1 MNRQEQLDKLL
12 AEGDGILQTSAVIAA
27 GVPKPMFYQYIR
39 QNDLEQA
46 AHGIY
51 VSRDAWVDGMY
62 LLHLRCV
69 QAVFSHESALF
80 FHDLTDREP
89 SPYSVSVQR
98 GYSPTRLKADGITVY
113 TVKPEYSDAVRS
125 AVPRRKSI
133 KAIFEGSIM
142 IQTARQLKDL
152 IRNLSLKN
160 AADAQI
166 LMRNYMMERF
176 LERISLSAYRDIFI
190 LKGGMLVAAMV
201 GLDARSTIWHTA
213 ASSHECNLYFMQ
225 PALYNKTNKDS
236 K

>member
-27 GVPKPMFYQYIR
+27 GVPKPVFYQYIR
-39 QNDLEQA
+39 QNDLGQA

-113 TVKPEYSDAVRS
+113 TVKKELYPIGITS
-125 AVPRRKSI
+125 AKTPFGHTVPTYDMERTI
-133 KAIFEGSIM
+133 C
-142 IQTARQLKDL
+142 DL
-152 IRNLSLKN
+152 IRCRNDTEAQTFQDALKRYAKRTDKNLST
-160 AADAQI
+160 
-166 LMRNYMMERF
+166 LMRYAAQFRVEKVLRQY
-176 LERISLSAYRDIFI
+176 LEVL
-190 LKGGMLVAAMV
+190 L
-201 GLDARSTIWHTA
+201 
-213 ASSHECNLYFMQ
+213 
-225 PALYNKTNKDS
+225 
-236 K
+236 

>member
-12 AEGDGILQTSAVIAA
+12 AEDDGILQTSAVIAA
-27 GVPKPMFYQYIR
+27 GVPKPVFYQYIR

-89 SPYSVSVQR
+89 SLYSVSVQR

-113 TVKPEYSDAVRS
+113 TVKKELYPIGITS
-125 AVPRRKSI
+125 AKTPFGHTVPTYDMERTI
-133 KAIFEGSIM
+133 C
-142 IQTARQLKDL
+142 DL
-152 IRNLSLKN
+152 IRCRNDTEAQTFQDDLKRYTKRTDKNLST
-160 AADAQI
+160 
-166 LMRNYMMERF
+166 LMRYAAQFRVEKVLRQY
-176 LERISLSAYRDIFI
+176 LEVL
-190 LKGGMLVAAMV
+190 L
-201 GLDARSTIWHTA
+201 
-213 ASSHECNLYFMQ
+213 
-225 PALYNKTNKDS
+225 
-236 K
+236 

>member
-27 GVPKPMFYQYIR
+27 GVPKPVFYQYIR
-39 QNDLEQA
+39 QNDLEPA

-80 FHDLTDREP
+80 FHELTDREP

-113 TVKPEYSDAVRS
+113 TVKKELYPIGITS
-125 AVPRRKSI
+125 AKTPFGHTVPTYDMERTI
-133 KAIFEGSIM
+133 C
-142 IQTARQLKDL
+142 DL
-152 IRNLSLKN
+152 IRCRNDMEVQTFQDALKRYAKRTDKDLST
-160 AADAQI
+160 
-166 LMRNYMMERF
+166 LMRYAAQFRVEKVLRQY
-176 LERISLSAYRDIFI
+176 LEVL
-190 LKGGMLVAAMV
+190 L
-201 GLDARSTIWHTA
+201 
-213 ASSHECNLYFMQ
+213 
-225 PALYNKTNKDS
+225 
-236 K
+236 

>member
-12 AEGDGILQTSAVIAA
+12 AEGEGILQTSAVIAA

-69 QAVFSHESALF
+69 QAVFSH
-80 FHDLTDREP
+80 DLTDREP

-113 TVKPEYSDAVRS
+113 TVKKELYPIGITS
-125 AVPRRKSI
+125 AKTPFGHTVP
-133 KAIFEGSIM
+133 
-142 IQTARQLKDL
+142 TYD
-152 IRNLSLKN
+152 
-160 AADAQI
+160 
-166 LMRNYMMERF
+166 MERTSV
-176 LERISLSAYRDIFI
+176 I
-190 LKGGMLVAAMV
+190 
-201 GLDARSTIWHTA
+201 
-213 ASSHECNLYFMQ
+213 
-225 PALYNKTNKDS
+225 
-236 K
+236 

>member
-27 GVPKPMFYQYIR
+27 GVPKPVFYQYIR

-113 TVKPEYSDAVRS
+113 TVKKELYPIGITS
-125 AVPRRKSI
+125 AKTPFGHTVPTYDMERTI
-133 KAIFEGSIM
+133 C
-142 IQTARQLKDL
+142 DL
-152 IRNLSLKN
+152 IRCRNNMEVQTFQDALKRYAKRTDKNLST
-160 AADAQI
+160 
-166 LMRNYMMERF
+166 LMRYAAQFRVKKVLRQY
-176 LERISLSAYRDIFI
+176 LEVL
-190 LKGGMLVAAMV
+190 L
-201 GLDARSTIWHTA
+201 
-213 ASSHECNLYFMQ
+213 
-225 PALYNKTNKDS
+225 
-236 K
+236 

>member
-27 GVPKPMFYQYIR
+27 GVPKPVFYQYIR

-51 VSRDAWVDGMY
+51 VSKDAWVDGMY
-62 LLHLRCV
+62 LLHLRCA

-113 TVKPEYSDAVRS
+113 TVKKELYPIGITS
-125 AVPRRKSI
+125 AKTPFGHTVPTYDMER
-133 KAIFEGSIM
+133 
-142 IQTARQLKDL
+142 TVCDL
-152 IRNLSLKN
+152 IRCRNDTEAQIFQDALKRYTKRTDKNLST
-160 AADAQI
+160 
-166 LMRNYMMERF
+166 LMRYAAQFRVEKVIRQY
-176 LERISLSAYRDIFI
+176 LEVL
-190 LKGGMLVAAMV
+190 L
-201 GLDARSTIWHTA
+201 
-213 ASSHECNLYFMQ
+213 
-225 PALYNKTNKDS
+225 
-236 K
+236 

>member
-27 GVPKPMFYQYIR
+27 GVPKPVFYQYIR

-113 TVKPEYSDAVRS
+113 TVKKELYPIGITS
-125 AVPRRKSI
+125 AKTPFGHTVPTYDMERTI
-133 KAIFEGSIM
+133 C
-142 IQTARQLKDL
+142 DL
-152 IRNLSLKN
+152 IRCRNDTEAQTFQDDLKRYTKRTDKNLST
-160 AADAQI
+160 
-166 LMRNYMMERF
+166 LMRYAAQFRVEKVLRQY
-176 LERISLSAYRDIFI
+176 LEVL
-190 LKGGMLVAAMV
+190 L
-201 GLDARSTIWHTA
+201 
-213 ASSHECNLYFMQ
+213 
-225 PALYNKTNKDS
+225 
-236 K
+236 

>member
-27 GVPKPMFYQYIR
+27 GVPKPVFYQYIR

-62 LLHLRCV
+62 LLHLRCA

-113 TVKPEYSDAVRS
+113 TVKKELYPIGITS
-125 AVPRRKSI
+125 AKTPFGHTVPTYDMERTI
-133 KAIFEGSIM
+133 C
-142 IQTARQLKDL
+142 DL
-152 IRNLSLKN
+152 IRCRNDTEAQTFQDALKRYAKRTDKNLST
-160 AADAQI
+160 
-166 LMRNYMMERF
+166 LMRYAAQFHVEKVLRQY
-176 LERISLSAYRDIFI
+176 LEVL
-190 LKGGMLVAAMV
+190 L
-201 GLDARSTIWHTA
+201 
-213 ASSHECNLYFMQ
+213 
-225 PALYNKTNKDS
+225 
-236 K
+236 

>member
-27 GVPKPMFYQYIR
+27 GVPKPVFYQYIR
-39 QNDLEQA
+39 QNYLEQA

-80 FHDLTDREP
+80 FHELTDREP

-113 TVKPEYSDAVRS
+113 TVKKELYPIGITS
-125 AVPRRKSI
+125 AKTPFGHTVPTYDMERTI
-133 KAIFEGSIM
+133 C
-142 IQTARQLKDL
+142 DL
-152 IRNLSLKN
+152 IRCRNDMEVQTFHDALKRYAKRTDKKLST
-160 AADAQI
+160 
-166 LMRNYMMERF
+166 LMRYAAQFRVEKVLRQY
-176 LERISLSAYRDIFI
+176 LE
-190 LKGGMLVAAMV
+190 
-201 GLDARSTIWHTA
+201 GL
-213 ASSHECNLYFMQ
+213 L
-225 PALYNKTNKDS
+225 
-236 K
+236 

>member
-27 GVPKPMFYQYIR
+27 GVPKPVFYQYIR

-113 TVKPEYSDAVRS
+113 TVKKELYPIGITS
-125 AVPRRKSI
+125 AKTPFGHTVPTYDMERTI
-133 KAIFEGSIM
+133 C
-142 IQTARQLKDL
+142 DL
-152 IRNLSLKN
+152 IRCRNDMEAQIFQDALKRYAKRTDKNLST
-160 AADAQI
+160 
-166 LMRNYMMERF
+166 LMRYAAQFRVEKVLRHY
-176 LERISLSAYRDIFI
+176 LEVL
-190 LKGGMLVAAMV
+190 L
-201 GLDARSTIWHTA
+201 
-213 ASSHECNLYFMQ
+213 
-225 PALYNKTNKDS
+225 
-236 K
+236 